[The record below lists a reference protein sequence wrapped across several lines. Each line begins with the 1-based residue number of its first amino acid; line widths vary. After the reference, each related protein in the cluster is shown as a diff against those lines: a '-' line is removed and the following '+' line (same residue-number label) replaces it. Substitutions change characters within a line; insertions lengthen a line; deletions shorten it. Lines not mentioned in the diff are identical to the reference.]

1 MTQRRRR
8 RFVQAPCPKLC
19 CISTHIKSPSQEYDA
34 IAFKYMYWIAIPL
47 ELAYAGYSL
56 LYESHKSWYSFVIAV
71 LVGSVYAY
79 GFLLMIPSLYINYR
93 LKSVAHL
100 PGKAMTYK
108 FLNTI
113 VDDLVLFCP
122 RAELP

>member
-1 MTQRRRR
+1 M
-8 RFVQAPCPKLC
+8 
-19 CISTHIKSPSQEYDA
+19 QEYDA